1 MITKQD
7 IHSIAK
13 RLAEASKKDSSF
25 PVMQSRE
32 MDSKT
37 RIPVLHDL
45 QNKTISSEG
54 LLTYFAQKILPL
66 IPISNSAFGSTTL
79 DGVIREIANA
89 LKNGVPFA
97 PTNAG
102 QVNFVYTAGSITTST
117 VDDALK
123 KLFNIVYGLKGETFP
138 TAATSSDIESM
149 FNN

>member
-1 MITKQD
+1 
-7 IHSIAK
+7 
-13 RLAEASKKDSSF
+13 
-25 PVMQSRE
+25 

-66 IPISNSAFGSTTL
+66 IPINNSAFGSTTL

-102 QVNFVYTAGSITTST
+102 QVNFVYTAGTITTST